1 MSFKLVLGTP
11 EKEFRVDQLIGVLFK
26 MLKDNETFKQTLP
39 LFEDILNTLL
49 VHGNLTMI
57 SKVLSLMNHLKIKRN
72 SSIENIFFNA
82 IRKERDIIKK
92 KIKDDKTL
100 EMPKM
105 IKISDMMSYM
115 ESREGGAGNLYKVS
129 KASLDSTD
137 K

>member
-1 MSFKLVLGTP
+1 
-11 EKEFRVDQLIGVLFK
+11 
-26 MLKDNETFKQTLP
+26 
-39 LFEDILNTLL
+39 
-49 VHGNLTMI
+49 
-57 SKVLSLMNHLKIKRN
+57 MNHLKIKRN